1 MLSEPP
7 LPEWSAAEAVG
18 PFVLVGAGPAVA
30 RAVSSRSQ
38 SEINNSGRGR
48 IGSLKAAAARLNR
61 EQAKEALIKLEG
73 TLGSSTGRQAR
84 EMMAKFLNSSIPT
97 YSWVGIYAV
106 DGKDLVL
113 DAWAGPAATEHTR
126 IPIGKGVCGFAA
138 KAGRTEI
145 VSDVSKDP
153 RYLECFL
160 STRSEIVVPI
170 SNQAGVVGEI
180 DIDSDQ
186 LDAFSSVDREF
197 LEVVARKAGA
207 AWS

>member
-1 MLSEPP
+1 
-7 LPEWSAAEAVG
+7 
-18 PFVLVGAGPAVA
+18 
-30 RAVSSRSQ
+30 
-38 SEINNSGRGR
+38 
-48 IGSLKAAAARLNR
+48 LKAAPGRLSR
-61 EQAKEALIKLEG
+61 EQAKEALVKLEAAVG
-73 TLGSSTGRQAR
+73 PSTGKQAR
-84 EMMAKFLNSSIPT
+84 DALVKFLNSLTPT

-113 DAWAGPAATEHTR
+113 DAWAGPAATQHTR

-138 KAGRTEI
+138 KAARTEI

-153 RYLECFL
+153 RYLECFV

-170 SNQAGVVGEI
+170 SNQAGVIGEI

-197 LEVVARKAGA
+197 LEVVARKAGTVWA
-207 AWS
+207 

>member
-1 MLSEPP
+1 
-7 LPEWSAAEAVG
+7 
-18 PFVLVGAGPAVA
+18 
-30 RAVSSRSQ
+30 
-38 SEINNSGRGR
+38 
-48 IGSLKAAAARLNR
+48 LKAAPGRLSR
-61 EQAKEALIKLEG
+61 EQAKEALIKLEAVVG
-73 TLGSSTGRQAR
+73 PSTGKQAR
-84 EMMAKFLNSSIPT
+84 DALVKFLNSLAPT

-113 DAWAGPAATEHTR
+113 DAWAGPAATQHTR

-138 KAGRTEI
+138 KAARTEI

-170 SNQAGVVGEI
+170 SNQAGVIGEI

-197 LEVVARKAGA
+197 LEVVARKAGTI
-207 AWS
+207 WS